1 MKVKIKSFNG
11 VLEEYLTLDK
21 LYLVQEILDDN
32 LFSINADNNVTITI
46 YTKYCFFL
54 NGRSWEVVNEWSCL

>member
-32 LFSINADNNVTITI
+32 LFSVKDDNGDTMIV
-46 YTKYCFFL
+46 YTEECDFL
-54 NGRSWEVVNEWSCL
+54 NGGSWEVIDE